1 MPFPASLTAL
11 VQRFQDQRDS
21 YTAPGYIE
29 AQLRSEFLDP
39 FFDALGWDIYNR
51 QGYAEAYKEV
61 IHEDAVKVGTATKAP
76 DYSFRIGGV
85 RKFFVE
91 AKKPSVSI
99 KDDPSPAFQ
108 LRRYAW
114 SAKLPLS
121 ILSNFAEFAVY
132 DCRQKPDKTD
142 KASVGRIFYFTA
154 EEYEK
159 RWEEIASLFTKEA
172 ILKGSFD
179 KFASGA
185 RRGKGTA
192 EVDDAFLA
200 DIEAWR
206 FVLAKNIAIRNPSL
220 TMRQLNFAVQRTI
233 DRLIFLRICED
244 RGIEDYGRLQAH
256 LNGERIYER
265 FCTVF
270 READDRYNSGLF
282 HFKDEKERGES
293 PDTVTLNLAIDDK
306 ILREIV
312 SGLYYPESPYEF
324 SVLPADILGQV
335 YEQFLGK
342 VIRLTAGHQAKVEDK
357 PEVRKAGGVFYTPT
371 YIVDYIVKSTV
382 GKLLSPDSIPLST
395 SGEGPGVRR
404 EGTGVRRELAQKEA
418 AKLRI
423 LDPACGSGS
432 FLIGAYQFLLD
443 WHRDWYLK
451 NDPEK
456 WTKGKNAALYKTGVG
471 EYRLTTPERK
481 RILLNNIYGVDI
493 DSQAVEV
500 TKLSLLLKV
509 LEGETEQTIAQQLR
523 LFHTRALPDLGNN
536 IKCGNSLIGTDFYE
550 GAQESLSLFEDEEEK
565 YRINAFD
572 WDGKDGFPE
581 IMKAGGFDAVIGN
594 PPYVRIQTL
603 QETNP
608 KQVAFLSQNYRSAS
622 SGNYDIYVVFV
633 ERGLSL
639 LNIKGRLGFIL
650 PHKFFNSKYGES
662 LRGLIAEGKH
672 IGQIVHFGDQQVF
685 DGATTYTALMFLDK
699 KANDSFNFT
708 RVTDL
713 QSWQKGEVQQ
723 TGNIKAT
730 ATTEAEWNFVIGKSS
745 QVFDKLNEM
754 PLKLS
759 AVAARIAQGIRTS
772 ANEVYVLDAISE
784 SKNRIKA
791 YSKILNREV
800 EIEREYVR
808 PFLQGREIKS
818 YSISSS
824 GKIVIVPYKVQDGHS
839 FLIPEKELKEKQ
851 PFLYSY
857 LFENKPY
864 LSRREKGR
872 MSGANWYAYIYPK
885 NIDIMAQSK
894 ILVPDIA
901 NRAAFALDNHGEFHF
916 TSGYAITLNVDN
928 LMSQEYILGLMNSR
942 LLDYFL
948 KQVSTPM
955 RGGFFRYF
963 SQFLEQLPIRPID
976 FSVRAEKALH
986 DKLVS
991 SVFSM
996 LDLNKKLAS
1005 VRDDQ
1010 EKTLLARRI
1019 DSTDRQIDKLVYELY
1034 GLTEEEI
1041 KIVEGT

>member
-1 MPFPASLTAL
+1 MPAPSAITAL
-11 VQRFQDQRDS
+11 VERFQDNRDS
-21 YTAPGYIE
+21 YTAQGYNE
-29 AQLRSEFLDP
+29 AQLRQEFLNP
-39 FFDALGWDIYNR
+39 FFAALGWDVANK

-121 ILSNFAEFAVY
+121 ILSNFEEFAVY

-142 KASVGRIFYFTA
+142 QASVGRIIYFTA
-154 EEYEK
+154 DEFEK
-159 RWEEIASLFTKEA
+159 RWDEIASLFTKEA

-206 FVLAKNIAIRNPSL
+206 FVLAKNIASRNPSL
-220 TMRQLNFAVQRTI
+220 STRQLNFAVQRTI

-244 RGIEDYGRLQAH
+244 RGIEDYGRLQGH
-256 LNGERIYER
+256 LNGERVYER
-265 FCTVF
+265 LCTVF

-306 ILREIV
+306 IIREIV

-371 YIVDYIVKSTV
+371 YIVDYIVKNTV
-382 GKLLSPDSIPLST
+382 GNLV
-395 SGEGPGVRR
+395 EGKAP
-404 EGTGVRRELAQKEA
+404 KDA
-418 AKLRI
+418 AKLRV

-451 NDPEK
+451 NDPAK
-456 WTKGKNAALYKTGVG
+456 WTKGKTAALYKTGVG

-523 LFHTRALPDLGNN
+523 LFHERALPDLGNN

-550 GAQESLSLFEDEEEK
+550 GVQESLALYEDEEEK

-581 IMKAGGFDAVIGN
+581 IMRAGGFDAVIGN
-594 PPYVRIQTL
+594 PPYVRMEEFISLKNYLRKRYQCHDERSDLFAYFIEKEHKLLRPGGRFGMIVSNKFLRSNYGRPLRDFIANNATIENIADFAGL
-603 QETNP
+603 PVFPSATVRTVVLISTTKNKLAHSFKYYSPMPEKVFDALSSGTIDVEHALSGLAHEVQNSSLNGSVWNLGKQENIDLIERF
-608 KQVAFLSQNYRSAS
+608 KAS
-622 SGNYDIYVVFV
+622 SIN
-633 ERGLSL
+633 L
-639 LNIKGRLGFIL
+639 
-650 PHKFFNSKYGES
+650 SKYCE
-662 LRGLIAEGKH
+662 
-672 IGQIVHFGDQQVF
+672 GQILMGVKSGCTDAFIIDAKTRLSILKKSPSARNIIKPFVGGKDIRRYFIDYKNTFMLYTYHGIDMKKYGGVLEHLEPFRKRLESRATNQKWYELQQPQHNF
-685 DGATTYTALMFLDK
+685 SEYMDG
-699 KANDSFNFT
+699 
-708 RVTDL
+708 
-713 QSWQKGEVQQ
+713 
-723 TGNIKAT
+723 IKII
-730 ATTEAEWNFVIGKSS
+730 F
-745 QVFDKLNEM
+745 
-754 PLKLS
+754 
-759 AVAARIAQGIRTS
+759 
-772 ANEVYVLDAISE
+772 
-784 SKNRIKA
+784 
-791 YSKILNREV
+791 
-800 EIEREYVR
+800 
-808 PFLQGREIKS
+808 
-818 YSISSS
+818 
-824 GKIVIVPYKVQDGHS
+824 
-839 FLIPEKELKEKQ
+839 
-851 PFLYSY
+851 
-857 LFENKPY
+857 
-864 LSRREKGR
+864 
-872 MSGANWYAYIYPK
+872 
-885 NIDIMAQSK
+885 
-894 ILVPDIA
+894 PDIA
-901 NRAAFALDNHGEFHF
+901 MGPRFSLDDKGYYSSNTTYFIPKNDLYLLALLNSHLGCFYFAQTCAALEGKNDVYLRFFGQYLE
-916 TSGYAITLNVDN
+916 
-928 LMSQEYILGLMNSR
+928 
-942 LLDYFL
+942 
-948 KQVSTPM
+948 
-955 RGGFFRYF
+955 GFPVKIINQK
-963 SQFLEQLPIRPID
+963 SA
-976 FSVRAEKALH
+976 SEKALH
-986 DKLVS
+986 SKLISLVS
-991 SVFSM
+991 SM
-996 LDLNKKLAS
+996 LDLNKKLVSAT
-1005 VRDDQ
+1005 DDQ
-1010 EKTLLARRI
+1010 DKTLYARRI

-1041 KIVEGT
+1041 KIVEGEK

>member
-1 MPFPASLTAL
+1 MTQFSIFSLL
-11 VQRFQDQRDS
+11 SRFQDNRDS
-21 YTAPGYIE
+21 YIASGYNE
-29 AQLRSEFLDP
+29 AQLRQEFLNP
-39 FFDALGWDIYNR
+39 FFEALGWDIYNR

-91 AKKPSVSI
+91 AKKPSISI

-121 ILSNFAEFAVY
+121 ILSNFAELAVY
-132 DCRQKPDKTD
+132 DCRQKPDKND
-142 KASVGRIFYFTA
+142 KASVGRIFYFTS

-220 TMRQLNFAVQRTI
+220 SMRQLNFAVQRTI

-244 RGIEDYGRLQAH
+244 RGIEDYGRLQAN
-256 LNGERIYER
+256 LNGERVYER
-265 FCTVF
+265 LCTVF

-282 HFKDEKERGES
+282 HFRDEKDRGES
-293 PDTVTLNLAIDDK
+293 PDTVTLTLSIDDK
-306 ILREIV
+306 ILCEIV

-324 SVLPADILGQV
+324 SVLQADILGQV

-371 YIVDYIVKSTV
+371 YIVDYIVKNTV
-382 GKLLSPDSIPLST
+382 GTLLGSPLAT
-395 SGEGPGVRR
+395 RGEGQGVS
-404 EGTGVRRELAQKEA
+404 RELTPKEA
-418 AKLRI
+418 SKLRI

-432 FLIGAYQFLLD
+432 FLIGAYQFLLN

-456 WTKGKNAALYKTGVG
+456 WTKGKAAALYKTGIG

-493 DSQAVEV
+493 DTQAVEV

-523 LFHTRALPDLGNN
+523 LFHMRALPDLGNN

-608 KQVAFLSQNYRSAS
+608 KQVTFLSQHYRSAS

-639 LNIKGRLGFIL
+639 LNSRGRLGFIL

-662 LRGLIAEGKH
+662 LRWLIAEGKH
-672 IGQIVHFGDQQVF
+672 IQQIVHFGDKQVF

-699 KANDSFNFT
+699 KPNNAFIFT
-708 RVTDL
+708 MVNDL
-713 QSWQKGEVQQ
+713 QTWQKGEAQISGEVKEDAA
-723 TGNIKAT
+723 KAN
-730 ATTEAEWNFVIGKSS
+730 EWNFTVGANSTLFESLAKI
-745 QVFDKLNEM
+745 
-754 PLKLS
+754 PLKLGH
-759 AVAARIAQGIRTS
+759 IAHIFVGTQTS
-772 ANEVYVLDAISE
+772 ADDIFVLDNCKFEKNYVIGE
-784 SKNRIKA
+784 SRSLKK
-791 YSKILNREV
+791 
-800 EIEREYVR
+800 EIIIEAECTV
-808 PFLQGREIKS
+808 PFLR
-818 YSISSS
+818 
-824 GKIVIVPYKVQDGHS
+824 GKDIRRYTAPTSLSRLICPYK
-839 FLIPEKELKEKQ
+839 ITEKSCQLLSSTELARYPKA
-851 PFLYSY
+851 LMY
-857 LFENKPY
+857 LESNKPS
-864 LSRREKGR
+864 LALREKGKFK
-872 MSGANWYAYIYPK
+872 SNWYAFGYPK
-885 NIDIMAQSK
+885 SMHLFQQPK
-894 ILVPDIA
+894 IIVPDY
-901 NRAAFALDNHGEFHF
+901 NNVGSFTMDNDGNFYK
-916 TSGYAITLNVDN
+916 TGYGIILNQN
-928 LMSQEYILGLMNSR
+928 APSYMYILGILNSQ
-942 LLDYFL
+942 LLFNYL
-948 KQVSTPM
+948 KLIGTTL
-955 RGGFFRYF
+955 RGGYVRFWTQYI
-963 SQFLEQLPIRPID
+963 EQLPIRQID
-976 FSVRAEKALH
+976 FTSQTDKSLH
-986 DKLVS
+986 DKIVYLVMI
-991 SVFSM
+991 M
-996 LDLNKKLAS
+996 LELNKKLAS
-1005 VRDDQ
+1005 SHDDQ

-1019 DSTDRQIDKLVYELY
+1019 DSTDLQIDKLVYELY

-1041 KIVEGT
+1041 KIVEGI